1 MVYFDTSFLAPLLLS
16 EPTSA
21 AVEDFV
27 AGIAP
32 GTLAVSQW
40 TRVEFASLL
49 ARLVRMAELDRQTA
63 AETGAAFEEMVQESF
78 VVWLP
83 DAADYQLARIFL
95 GRAETGLRAGDALHL
110 AVAANHG
117 ADAIYTLDRK
127 LLRAGATFGLPASP
141 GI

>member
-1 MVYFDTSFLAPLLLS
+1 MVYFDTSFPAPLLLP

-21 AVEDFV
+21 AVEGFV

-49 ARLVRMAELDRQTA
+49 ARLVRMAELDRQAA
-63 AETGAAFEEMVQESF
+63 AETGAAFEEMVKESF

-95 GRAETGLRAGDALHL
+95 GRPETGLRAGDALHL
-110 AVAANHG
+110 AVASNHG
-117 ADAIYTLDRK
+117 AQAIYTLDRK
-127 LLRAGATFGLPASP
+127 LLRAGATFGLPVSP